1 MEFKYEFEGIYVLA
15 AVSFVVIMLTSLFD
29 RKLNKSEILDFVDN
43 NINDYEFRQ
52 DVVELAKPRVG
63 EVVENVS
70 SPWYGMLG
78 YVTRINEDYTY
89 NLYEMY
95 EDSLELGNDE
105 PSLIISLLNKYD
117 DYEDKEIFMYIFN
130 ATINLLPII
139 I

>member
-52 DVVELAKPRVG
+52 DVAELAKPRVG

-89 NLYEMY
+89 NVKVTKTLNPEFNRVPKRVITKFG
-95 EDSLELGNDE
+95 EELEL
-105 PSLIISLLNKYD
+105 Y
-117 DYEDKEIFMYIFN
+117 
-130 ATINLLPII
+130 
-139 I
+139 